1 MIAHEA
7 KALRDVKVVV
17 QCQLK
22 GLSLLPE
29 EKRGVEE
36 VYKEGAEEVYNRC
49 RRGAEEVLKR
59 CRIVLWSS

>member
-1 MIAHEA
+1 MLAEA
-7 KALRDVKVVV
+7 RLEAPLE
-17 QCQLK
+17 

-29 EKRGVEE
+29 ESRGVEE
-36 VYKEGAEEVYNRC
+36 VYKEGSEEVYNRC